1 MLAYVCWHAP
11 YFDID
16 VSEYENALLGF
27 HEDLMAAPPAGL
39 EASATYQISEV
50 PWLSGRPGLVL
61 HDFIGRFGCPE
72 QRSGQTGALECAR
85 CSFLGLYYHLHG
97 AEKPIAGARVTW
109 LKRPRGIR
117 YEQLCAKLSV
127 SRQAS

>member
-50 PWLSGRPGLVL
+50 PWLSGRPG
-61 HDFIGRFGCPE
+61 
-72 QRSGQTGALECAR
+72 
-85 CSFLGLYYHLHG
+85 
-97 AEKPIAGARVTW
+97 
-109 LKRPRGIR
+109 
-117 YEQLCAKLSV
+117 YEDWCFM
-127 SRQAS
+127 ASSASLDT